1 MGHGNNIGKYQLG
14 RTIGEGTFAKVKL
27 AVDSTDGRP
36 LAIKIMDKKKVM
48 QSHLKDQREIRAMK
62 LLHHPGI
69 VRIHEVI
76 GTKTK
81 IYMVMEYVSGGQLA
95 DKLSYA
101 KKLRESEAR
110 RIFHQLIDAVDYCHN
125 RGVYHRDLKPENL
138 LLDGKGNLKVSD
150 FGLSAL
156 QKTASLLTTT
166 CGSPFYIAPELIANK
181 GYEGAAADLWSCGVI
196 LFELLSG
203 YLPFDERNLIMLYK
217 KISAADYTCP
227 QWFTESQKKLISRI
241 LDPNPRK
248 RITLPE
254 ILEDEWFQIDY
265 VPSSGYE
272 CDEKI
277 FLDDVNAAFDAD
289 EVNAS
294 ETETPKS
301 SSFINAFQLIAMSHD
316 LDLSGLFEEQAN
328 RKQKTR
334 LGSKHTV
341 NETIRKIEA
350 AAMDMSLSVERMNN
364 FKMKMHQKPNMK
376 RYTRSYYD
384 LSAEVIEVAPMN
396 CVVEI
401 SKSVGETRLY
411 KEFCKSLSSLLTK
424 ISDVSL
430 QKEGSEKSS
439 NNRSTQEIR
448 SCEEQN
454 EKVTNGLQGY
464 SSS

>member
-1 MGHGNNIGKYQLG
+1 MCESNHSID
-14 RTIGEGTFAKVKL
+14 
-27 AVDSTDGRP
+27 DS
-36 LAIKIMDKKKVM
+36 ACV
-48 QSHLKDQREIRAMK
+48 
-62 LLHHPGI
+62 
-69 VRIHEVI
+69 
-76 GTKTK
+76 
-81 IYMVMEYVSGGQLA
+81 
-95 DKLSYA
+95 
-101 KKLRESEAR
+101 
-110 RIFHQLIDAVDYCHN
+110 
-125 RGVYHRDLKPENL
+125 
-138 LLDGKGNLKVSD
+138 
-150 FGLSAL
+150 
-156 QKTASLLTTT
+156 
-166 CGSPFYIAPELIANK
+166 
-181 GYEGAAADLWSCGVI
+181 
-196 LFELLSG
+196 
-203 YLPFDERNLIMLYK
+203 

-265 VPSSGYE
+265 VPSCGYE

-277 FLDDVNAAFDAD
+277 ILEDVNAAFDAD

-294 ETETPKS
+294 ETENPKS

-316 LDLSGLFEEQAN
+316 LDLSGLFVEQASLQIRIWLYFLQTSFDD

-350 AAMDMSLSVERMNN
+350 AAMDVSLSVERMNN

-376 RYTRSYYD
+376 RYTRSCYD

-401 SKSVGETRLY
+401 SKSVGDTRLY

-439 NNRSTQEIR
+439 NNRSTHEIR

-454 EKVTNGLQGY
+454 ENVTNGLQAY

>member
-1 MGHGNNIGKYQLG
+1 
-14 RTIGEGTFAKVKL
+14 
-27 AVDSTDGRP
+27 
-36 LAIKIMDKKKVM
+36 
-48 QSHLKDQREIRAMK
+48 
-62 LLHHPGI
+62 
-69 VRIHEVI
+69 
-76 GTKTK
+76 
-81 IYMVMEYVSGGQLA
+81 MVMEYVSGGQLA

-316 LDLSGLFEEQAN
+316 LDLSGLFEEQED